1 MAQIKIPNSSTHRE
15 IGFDDFSGG
24 LNWKDSPSL
33 LGKTQS
39 PLLQNV
45 RVRDKTVSKR
55 PGYAKLCDLSLGT
68 GKINGLFQYKKAD
81 GTEYTLIAHGTKL
94 FKLN

>member
-1 MAQIKIPNSSTHRE
+1 MAQIKIPHSSTLRE

-24 LNWKDSPSL
+24 LNLKDSPSL
-33 LGKTQS
+33 LDKTQS
-39 PLLQNV
+39 PMLQNV
-45 RVRDKTVSKR
+45 RIRDKTVSKR

-81 GTEYTLIAHGTKL
+81 GTEYTLIVHSDNL
-94 FKLN
+94 YKLN